1 MKGARIFVANADRQ
15 LWHTFHH
22 VLQPEGF
29 DLLTDKTAPDVTT
42 AVLENRPDVVISCS
56 DRRAIGEGLKIS
68 RDIRSRDR
76 AVPIVFVTEYSS
88 ERLAIAA
95 LRVGVSDYLKTP
107 FSDKTLLDCIRR
119 HLPQPNPDTGSAD
132 WLEREMVGKSRP
144 MQDVKDYL
152 GRVASTDS
160 TVLITGET
168 GTGKELAASLIHRHS
183 RRHDRPFVPVNCAAL
198 PENLVES
205 ELFGFERGAFT
216 GAVTA
221 RQGKFINA
229 QGGSLFLDE
238 IGEMNAYAQAK
249 ILRSIESKEVYP
261 LGGRRAVSVNVRIMA
276 ATNKVPESLMAVGK
290 FREDL
295 FYRLNVAR
303 VHLPPLRERKEDIPA
318 LVSHAIGRL
327 NRHFRRKVEGL
338 TDEAMHLLLR
348 YQWPGNVR
356 ELMNLLEATYIN
368 LPAARIAYAD
378 LPRIFR
384 SRLTNAEY
392 LAGDER
398 TEIVTTL
405 MQTNWNRSTAAQR
418 LNWSRMTLYRKM
430 SKYNIVEKRNPPR

>member
-1 MKGARIFVANADRQ
+1 MKGARIFVANADRE
-15 LWHTFHH
+15 LWNTFQRL
-22 VLQPEGF
+22 LQPKGF
-29 DLLTDKTAPDVTT
+29 ELQTAKTPPDVST
-42 AVLENRPDVVISCS
+42 AVLENRPDLVISCS
-56 DRRAIGEGLKIS
+56 DRRAVGEGLKIS
-68 RDIRSRDR
+68 RDIRTRDR
-76 AVPIVFVTEYSS
+76 AIPIVFVTRFSS

-95 LRVGVSDYLKTP
+95 LRVGVSDYLKAP
-107 FSDKTLLDCIRR
+107 FSDKSLLACIRR
-119 HLPQPNPDTGSAD
+119 HLPQPNPATGPAD
-132 WLEREMVGKSRP
+132 WLDRELVGKSRS
-144 MQDVKDYL
+144 MRDVKNYL

-168 GTGKELAASLIHRHS
+168 GTGKELAASLIHRRS

-221 RQGKFINA
+221 RQGKFITA
-229 QGGSLFLDE
+229 RGGSLFLDE

-249 ILRSIESKEVYP
+249 ILRSLESKEVYP
-261 LGGRRAVSVNVRIMA
+261 LGGMRAVPVNVRIMA
-276 ATNKVPESLMAVGK
+276 ATNKEPESLMAVGK
-290 FREDL
+290 FRQDL

-327 NRHFRRKVEGL
+327 NRHFRRTVEGL

-368 LPAARIAYAD
+368 LPASRIDYAD

-384 SRLTNAEY
+384 SHLAAAEH
-392 LAGDER
+392 LPGDER
-398 TEIVTTL
+398 TDIVTAL
-405 MQTNWNRSTAAQR
+405 LETNWNRSSAAQR

-430 SKYNIVEKRNPPR
+430 SKYNIVEKRYPPR